1 MLRASNGSTPHEDL
15 PVNETHD
22 KLEKAR
28 EELAATLARLRTE
41 RDELRL
47 KMHLARAEVRDEWEK
62 VESKWAHLEYKA
74 PAVASAAG
82 AATRDVASAAKLLGE
97 EIRHA
102 YQRIRD
108 ALDR

>member
-1 MLRASNGSTPHEDL
+1 MSD
-15 PVNETHD
+15 THD
-22 KLEKAR
+22 KLEQAR
-28 EELAATLARLRTE
+28 EDLAAALAKLRTE

-62 VESKWAHLEYKA
+62 VESKWAHLEHKA
-74 PAVASAAG
+74 PDVASTAG